1 MKSTG
6 PKNRTKVPVDK
17 PKAPVNKTKVPKNKT
32 KVPVDKP
39 KVLVNK
45 TKVPKNKTKTI
56 QKKDAI
62 PEKQTT
68 QPNNKNKENV
78 QKVTDFVTS
87 KLGCGYAYGSEGQT
101 LSNDLLDRLK
111 KKFPKD
117 VKDSTSQWLGKECYD
132 CSGLTMKALQEAGI
146 SVHHSAHWTWTE
158 DMKQRGDIND
168 IPKDKLCL
176 VFRKGSSGE
185 MVHIGVYLGNGKVI
199 EAKGAD
205 YGVVETDLAGSSWT
219 NWGVPEGLE

>member
-6 PKNRTKVPVDK
+6 PKNRTKVPVK
-17 PKAPVNKTKVPKNKT
+17 KTNVPKNRT
-32 KVPVDKP
+32 KVPVK
-39 KVLVNK
+39 K
-45 TKVPKNKTKTI
+45 TNVPKNKTKTI
-56 QKKDAI
+56 EKKAI
-62 PEKQTT
+62 APEKPAKL
-68 QPNNKNKENV
+68 PNNKNKDNAK
-78 QKVTDFVTS
+78 KVSDFVKS
-87 KLGCGYAYGSEGQT
+87 KLGCGYAYGSEGQN
-101 LSNDLLDRLK
+101 LSPDLLKRLK
-111 KKFPKD
+111 NKYPKD
-117 VKDSTSQWLGKECYD
+117 VKDSTSQWIGKECYD
-132 CSGLTMKALQEAGI
+132 CSGLTMKALKEAGI
-146 SVHHSAHWTWTE
+146 NVHHSAHWTWTE

-176 VFRKGSSGE
+176 VFRKGKSGE